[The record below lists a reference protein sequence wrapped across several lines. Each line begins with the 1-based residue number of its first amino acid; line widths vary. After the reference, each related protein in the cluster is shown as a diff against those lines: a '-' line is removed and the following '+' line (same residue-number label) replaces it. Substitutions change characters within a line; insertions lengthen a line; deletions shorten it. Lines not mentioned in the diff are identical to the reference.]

1 MTGRL
6 APQVTLC
13 LSNNCFMTIHL
24 HVFHFHIVLSSS
36 FHFVIFNSKRL
47 YLQQNVAA
55 VIYQRQVYI
64 RVYVLNE
71 GDTHQNGDWRMRI
84 IILTGKTNSHNNVT
98 YSVYTVPSCMCM
110 CTVCVC
116 VHVHVCVCL
125 LSKRRCMYI
134 YVERLYACIRTSK

>member
-24 HVFHFHIVLSSS
+24 HVFHFHNIYVLSSS
-36 FHFVIFNSKRL
+36 SHFVIFNSKVF

-71 GDTHQNGDWRMRI
+71 GDAHQNGDWRMRI
-84 IILTGKTNSHNNVT
+84 IILTGKTNK
-98 YSVYTVPSCMCM
+98 P
-110 CTVCVC
+110 
-116 VHVHVCVCL
+116 
-125 LSKRRCMYI
+125 
-134 YVERLYACIRTSK
+134 